1 MTYQLL
7 ASDLDDTLLNAKK
20 KISSGNMEAIR
31 RALDSDKIVL
41 FSTGRSLEEARELLE
56 YFPAMR
62 YIICESGANVY
73 DLKEN
78 KVVFSKYF
86 EREVIGRILDYAR
99 PRDIMTQVMMD
110 GYAILSE
117 RHVCR
122 LDHYKITQY
131 KKHFE
136 KTAKVVPDVFEYCE
150 NSDWKIGKCCLYHP
164 SVEAREETKKALEDL
179 PVVMS
184 YAEESMLELSPAAVD
199 KGIGLEMLCKYLS
212 IPVEETIVVGDS
224 FNDLPILRKAG
235 LSVAVANAR
244 EQVRELC
251 DVMVTD
257 NEHDGVREAIET
269 YLMAE

>member
-1 MTYQLL
+1 M
-7 ASDLDDTLLNAKK
+7 
-20 KISSGNMEAIR
+20 
-31 RALDSDKIVL
+31 
-41 FSTGRSLEEARELLE
+41 
-56 YFPAMR
+56 
-62 YIICESGANVY
+62 
-73 DLKEN
+73 
-78 KVVFSKYF
+78 
-86 EREVIGRILDYAR
+86 
-99 PRDIMTQVMMD
+99 
-110 GYAILSE
+110 
-117 RHVCR
+117 
-122 LDHYKITQY
+122 
-131 KKHFE
+131 
-136 KTAKVVPDVFEYCE
+136 
-150 NSDWKIGKCCLYHP
+150 
-164 SVEAREETKKALEDL
+164 EAREETKKALEDL

>member
-7 ASDLDDTLLNAKK
+7 ASDLDDTLLNSKK
-20 KISSGNMEAIR
+20 MISSGNMEAIR
-31 RALDSDKIVL
+31 QALDSDKIVL
-41 FSTGRSLEEARELLE
+41 FSTGRSLEETRELLE

-73 DLKEN
+73 DLKKN

-86 EREVIGRILDYAR
+86 EREVIDRILDYAR
-99 PRDIMTQVMMD
+99 PRDIMTQIMND
-110 GYAILSE
+110 GRIILAE
-117 RHVCR
+117 KNMRQ
-122 LDHYKITQY
+122 LDYYRVPQY
-131 KKHFE
+131 QKHFE
-136 KTAKVVPDVFEYCE
+136 KTARLVPNVFDYCD
-150 NSDWKIGKCCLYHP
+150 NSDWKIGKICLYHP
-164 SVEAREETKKALEDL
+164 SVEAREETKNALSDL

-184 YAEESMLELSPAAVD
+184 YSEESMLELSPADVD
-199 KGIGLEMLCKYLS
+199 KGIGLEMLCKYLN

-244 EQVRELC
+244 PQVRALC

-269 YLMAE
+269 YLMAK